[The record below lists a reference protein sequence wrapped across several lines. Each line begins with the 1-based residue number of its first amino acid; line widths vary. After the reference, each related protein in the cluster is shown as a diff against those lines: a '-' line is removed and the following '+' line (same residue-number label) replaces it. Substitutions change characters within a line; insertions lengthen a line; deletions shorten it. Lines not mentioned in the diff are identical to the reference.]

1 MADTTTGFGGL
12 DSNLVP
18 DTGTTDYKP
27 NRWQSSKDNS
37 RQGVG
42 RGDFPDIKIRPVK
55 PTNAFMYLRDPRL
68 GTQRDKDTSIR
79 LWVHEITLGWSMS
92 YQQAQTAFGK
102 SFYPRHIQYANAVI
116 KGQTASQ
123 KHYDEIVDM
132 VLTYQSS
139 SIVPGTKDHP
149 GNSFD
154 IVRFEMPAVG
164 YHMTGSGEAGPW
176 DDGSTDE
183 DKTYYRYD
191 RVFFD
196 GFPLKIAAGHK
207 KGVFNPEFEIS
218 FMVMQYKKDDT
229 LAGGSL
235 IYSEKSFDSEKA
247 LTGTLNIKGIA
258 KTEQAGSALSES
270 GYNNFTAAPDDT
282 SNQGA
287 IGGGTSGN
295 QG

>member
-1 MADTTTGFGGL
+1 MADTTGFGGL

-18 DTGTTDYKP
+18 DRGTTDYKSD
-27 NRWQSSKDNS
+27 RWKST
-37 RQGVG
+37 G
-42 RGDFPDIKIRPVK
+42 RGDFPDIKIRPVSL
-55 PTNAFMYLRDPRL
+55 TNAFMYLRDPSH
-68 GTQRDKDTSIR
+68 GTQRDKTTSIR

-123 KHYDEIVDM
+123 EHYDDIVDM
-132 VLTYQSS
+132 VLRYQSS
-139 SIVPGTKDHP
+139 SIVPGTKDFP
-149 GNSFD
+149 NSSFD

-164 YHMTGSGEAGPW
+164 YHMAGGGKAGPW
-176 DDGSTDE
+176 KKGDAGE

-191 RVFFD
+191 RVYFD
-196 GFPLKIAAGHK
+196 GFPLKITAGHR

-218 FMVMQYKKDDT
+218 FMVMSYRGENT
-229 LAGGSL
+229 LASGSS
-235 IYSEKSFDSEKA
+235 IDSEKA
-247 LTGTLNIKGIA
+247 LMGTLNVNGFT
-258 KTEQAGSALSES
+258 KTEQTGSALSES

-287 IGGGTSGN
+287 IDGGTGGN

>member
-18 DTGTTDYKP
+18 DRGTTNYKSD
-27 NRWQSSKDNS
+27 RWKST
-37 RQGVG
+37 G
-42 RGDFPDIKIRPVK
+42 RGDFPDIKIRPVRA
-55 PTNAFMYLRDPRL
+55 TNAFMYLRDPKVDP
-68 GTQRDKDTSIR
+68 GTHSEKDNSTFIR
-79 LWVHEITLGWSMS
+79 LWVHEISLGWSMS

-102 SFYPRHIQYANAVI
+102 SFYPRHVQYANAVI

-123 KHYDEIVDM
+123 KHYDDIVDM

-139 SIVPGTKDHP
+139 AVVPGTKDHP
-149 GNSFD
+149 DSSFD
-154 IVRFEMPAVG
+154 VVRFEMPAVG
-164 YHMTGSGEAGPW
+164 YHMTGDGKAGPW
-176 DDGSTDE
+176 EGGDAGD

-191 RVFFD
+191 RVYFD
-196 GFPLKIAAGHK
+196 GFPLKINAGHK

-218 FMVMQYKKDDT
+218 FMVMTYKGENN
-229 LAGGSL
+229 LAGGSS
-235 IYSEKSFDSEKA
+235 IDSEKA
-247 LTGTLNIKGIA
+247 LLGTLNVKDFT
-258 KTEQAGSALSES
+258 KTEQTGSALSDS
-270 GYNNFTAAPDDT
+270 GYNFTATSSDT